1 MATQSTTTANTTAA
15 ARTAA
20 AAAAAEKTLTDGI
33 GSVATSFEENLGRV
47 QSLNETFLD
56 AAKLSGN
63 LTLDTYDKAL
73 TSVLDY
79 NRSMASAAKF
89 DWVTAL
95 VDAQASLVQGLS
107 AAATTAAR
115 EALR

>member
-15 ARTAA
+15 ARTA

>member
-1 MATQSTTTANTTAA
+1 MAAQSATTANTTAN
-15 ARTAA
+15 ART
-20 AAAAAEKTLTDGI
+20 AAEKTLTDGI

-56 AAKLSGN
+56 AAKLSGT

-89 DWVTAL
+89 DWVTTL